1 MEYKRRFLI
10 GTVHIH
16 YFIVLVITKGQQ
28 MRARIFFCSFEDRL
42 RDLETYREM
51 SGDFVSP

>member
-42 RDLETYREM
+42 RDLETYRQM